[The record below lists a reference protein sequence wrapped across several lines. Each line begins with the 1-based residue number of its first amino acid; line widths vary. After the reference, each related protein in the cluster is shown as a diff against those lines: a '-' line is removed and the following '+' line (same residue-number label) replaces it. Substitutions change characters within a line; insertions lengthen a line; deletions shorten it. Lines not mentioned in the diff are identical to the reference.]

1 MNARD
6 AARMLT
12 ASYRYGFMENNEM
25 KELKKQ
31 IKEIIVRD
39 LKLQGIAPE
48 EIKDDAPLFEEGL
61 GLDSLDAVELVVLVQ
76 KHFGVQIEDM
86 DEGQAA
92 FRSVETLAKFVT
104 ERRAAGA

>member
-1 MNARD
+1 
-6 AARMLT
+6 
-12 ASYRYGFMENNEM
+12 ME
-25 KELKKQ
+25 ELKKQ

-39 LKLQGIAPE
+39 LKLQGITPE

-92 FRSVETLAKFVT
+92 FKSVDTLAKFIS
-104 ERRAAGA
+104 ERRPAGV

>member
-1 MNARD
+1 
-6 AARMLT
+6 
-12 ASYRYGFMENNEM
+12 MENIEM
-25 KELKKQ
+25 DELKKQ

-39 LKLQGIAPE
+39 LKLQGVVPE

-92 FRSVETLAKFVT
+92 FRSVATLANFIT
-104 ERRAAGA
+104 ERHDQSPR

>member
-1 MNARD
+1 
-6 AARMLT
+6 
-12 ASYRYGFMENNEM
+12 ME
-25 KELKKQ
+25 ELKKQ

-39 LKLQGIAPE
+39 LKLQGVKPE
-48 EIKDDAPLFEEGL
+48 EIEDSSPLFEEGL

-92 FRSVETLAKFVT
+92 FRSVDTLARFIE
-104 ERRAAGA
+104 ERREAAA

>member
-1 MNARD
+1 
-6 AARMLT
+6 
-12 ASYRYGFMENNEM
+12 ME
-25 KELKKQ
+25 ELKKQ

-39 LKLQGIAPE
+39 LKLQGVKPE
-48 EIKDDAPLFEEGL
+48 EIDNTSPLFEEGL

-92 FRSVETLAKFVT
+92 FRSVDTLARFIE
-104 ERRAAGA
+104 ERRGAAA